1 MKTRKLG
8 TDGPVVSAIGLGC
21 MAMSE
26 FYGRSDD
33 AESKMVI
40 RKALEMGI
48 TMLDTADTY
57 GNGHNEELIGQVLR
71 NWQGRT
77 CVATKFGIVR
87 KPGEYARTI
96 CGKPEYVREAVEASL
111 KRLGIE
117 TIDLYYVHRID
128 PAVPIEDTIGVMSQL
143 VSEGKIRYIGL
154 SEPSVATVLR
164 AHKVHRIAA
173 VQSEY
178 SLFTREMESELLPVL
193 QREGIGFVP
202 YSPLGRGFLT
212 GKVDQQSISQQDD
225 FRKLLPRNQGDNY
238 THNMKLVDNLQGI
251 ANDKGVTAAQL
262 ALAWVLAKG
271 EGIVPI
277 PGTRRQRYLEENIAA
292 ANIELTECEIKHIE
306 SVFGIG
312 VVAGERYTI
321 EGMVGLN
328 G

>member
-1 MKTRKLG
+1 
-8 TDGPVVSAIGLGC
+8 

-26 FYGRSDD
+26 FYGKSDD
-33 AESKMVI
+33 TESKKVI
-40 RKALEMGI
+40 RQALEMGV

-71 NWQGRT
+71 DWHGQAF
-77 CVATKFGIVR
+77 VATKFGIVR

-96 CGKPEYVREAVEASL
+96 CGRPEYVREAVEGSL
-111 KRLGIE
+111 KRLGVE
-117 TIDLYYVHRID
+117 TIDLYYIHRID
-128 PAVPIEDTIGVMSQL
+128 TTIPIEDTVGVMSEL
-143 VSEGKIRYIGL
+143 VDEGKIRYIGL
-154 SEPSVATVLR
+154 SEPSVATVLK
-164 AHKVHRIAA
+164 AHKIHPITA

-178 SLFTREMESELLPVL
+178 SLFTREMESEVLPVL
-193 QREGIGFVP
+193 RREGIGFIP

-251 ANDKGVTAAQL
+251 ARNKGVTAAQL

-271 EGIVPI
+271 DDIVPI
-277 PGTRRQRYLEENIAA
+277 PGTRRQKYLEENIAA
-292 ANIELTECEIKHIE
+292 VHLDLTTGDIEQIE
-306 SVFGIG
+306 TVFGLG
-312 VVAGERYTI
+312 AVAGERYTA